1 MYNGQ
6 IDDKSQAGSL
16 VFPGE
21 KEESHSNPS
30 SDAAGRAITRRLE
43 RGKVTITFADQDNP
57 DIVDAVLGLLL
68 QNLPE

>member
-6 IDDKSQAGSL
+6 IDDKSQAGRL

-30 SDAAGRAITRRLE
+30 SDAAGRAITRKLE
-43 RGKVTITFADQDNP
+43 RGQVTITFADQDNP